1 MSSQSWFAITP
12 ESIGDWD
19 GAEDLAAAQM
29 NRILQTINAF
39 LPASVN
45 PQIARNIYNR
55 VLEDWGCDM
64 RLLDA
69 SENDFHRYARALLRT
84 AA

>member
-1 MSSQSWFAITP
+1 MSLQSWFVITP

-29 NRILQTINAF
+29 NRILQTIDAF
-39 LPASVN
+39 LPASVH

-69 SENDFHRYARALLRT
+69 GENDFHQYARALLRT